1 MNMQSNKIEKEAK
14 MDQESTGLIT
24 VDGVE
29 YKFSDMTDAAKAQLS
44 NIQFVDHQ
52 VRQLQNEWAVSDTAR
67 LGYQAALKGE
77 LLKSPKKLKPITSCR
92 RKSKLM
98 VLNTTWIALA

>member
-1 MNMQSNKIEKEAK
+1 MNVQNNKIEKETK
-14 MDQESTGLIT
+14 MDQTPEGIIT
-24 VDGVE
+24 VDDVE
-29 YKFSDMTDAAKAQLS
+29 YKLSEMSDDAKAQLS

-77 LLKSPKKLKPITSCR
+77 LLKITKK
-92 RKSKLM
+92 
-98 VLNTTWIALA
+98 

>member
-1 MNMQSNKIEKEAK
+1 MNVQSNKIDKEAK
-14 MDQESTGLIT
+14 MNQQSADLIT

-29 YKFSDMTDAAKAQLS
+29 YNINEMSDAAKAQLS

-77 LLKSPKKLKPITSCR
+77 LLKITKK
-92 RKSKLM
+92 
-98 VLNTTWIALA
+98 

>member
-1 MNMQSNKIEKEAK
+1 MNVQSNKIDKEAK
-14 MDQESTGLIT
+14 MDQQSADLIT

-29 YKFSDMTDAAKAQLS
+29 YNSNEMSDAAKAQLS

-52 VRQLQNEWAVSDTAR
+52 VRQLQNEWAISDTAR

-77 LLKSPKKLKPITSCR
+77 LLKSTKK
-92 RKSKLM
+92 
-98 VLNTTWIALA
+98 

>member
-1 MNMQSNKIEKEAK
+1 MNQQSA
-14 MDQESTGLIT
+14 DLIT

-29 YKFSDMTDAAKAQLS
+29 YNINEMSDAAKAQLS

-52 VRQLQNEWAVSDTAR
+52 VRQLQNEWAISDTAR

-77 LLKSPKKLKPITSCR
+77 LLKSAKK
-92 RKSKLM
+92 
-98 VLNTTWIALA
+98 

>member
-1 MNMQSNKIEKEAK
+1 MNVQSNKIDKEAK
-14 MDQESTGLIT
+14 MNQQSADLIT

-29 YKFSDMTDAAKAQLS
+29 YNINEMSDAAKAQLS

-52 VRQLQNEWAVSDTAR
+52 VRQLQNEWAISDTAR

-77 LLKSPKKLKPITSCR
+77 LLKV
-92 RKSKLM
+92 RKNS
-98 VLNTTWIALA
+98 T

>member
-1 MNMQSNKIEKEAK
+1 MNVQNKKIDKEAK
-14 MDQESTGLIT
+14 MNQQSADLIT

-29 YKFSDMTDAAKAQLS
+29 YNINEMSDAAKAQLS

-52 VRQLQNEWAVSDTAR
+52 VRQLQNEWAISDTAR

-77 LLKSPKKLKPITSCR
+77 LLKSAKK
-92 RKSKLM
+92 
-98 VLNTTWIALA
+98 

>member
-1 MNMQSNKIEKEAK
+1 MNVQSNKIDKEAK
-14 MDQESTGLIT
+14 MNQQSADLIT

-29 YKFSDMTDAAKAQLS
+29 YNINEVSDAAKAQLS

-52 VRQLQNEWAVSDTAR
+52 VRQLQNEWAISYTAR

-77 LLKSPKKLKPITSCR
+77 LLKSAKK
-92 RKSKLM
+92 
-98 VLNTTWIALA
+98 